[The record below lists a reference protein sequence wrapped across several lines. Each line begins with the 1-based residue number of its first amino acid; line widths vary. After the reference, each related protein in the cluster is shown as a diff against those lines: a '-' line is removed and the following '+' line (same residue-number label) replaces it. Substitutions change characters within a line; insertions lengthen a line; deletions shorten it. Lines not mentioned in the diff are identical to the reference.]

1 MDLKFSEADIAFRQ
15 DVVDFL
21 NSEYPEDIKEKQD
34 KRIPLEKEEI
44 VRWQKILNEK
54 GWFTI
59 NWPVEYSGQE
69 ELTVTQKYILQEE
82 LAKANTPTTI
92 PFGMG
97 MCAPVIYTFG
107 TDEQKQKYA
116 NIGKELYSTVDFEK
130 CLKISRYPIIIF
142 CDQDDIWKKNN
153 PFV

>member
-82 LAKANTPTTI
+82 HYRCSYGILFHRLWHT
-92 PFGMG
+92 
-97 MCAPVIYTFG
+97 
-107 TDEQKQKYA
+107 
-116 NIGKELYSTVDFEK
+116 
-130 CLKISRYPIIIF
+130 SR
-142 CDQDDIWKKNN
+142 K
-153 PFV
+153 